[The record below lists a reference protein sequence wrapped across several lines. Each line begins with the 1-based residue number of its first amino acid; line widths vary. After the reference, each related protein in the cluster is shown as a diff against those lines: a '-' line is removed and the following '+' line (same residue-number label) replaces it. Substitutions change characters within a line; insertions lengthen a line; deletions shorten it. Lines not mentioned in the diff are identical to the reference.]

1 MTKAFY
7 DEKDVFLEDEIRF
20 LNLEIRAR
28 LGTYVSP
35 KIRNVN
41 SAALFNALDFTD
53 LATLIDFWLDAYEL
67 IPAKSVYVQPHPEK
81 T

>member
-7 DEKDVFLEDEIRF
+7 DEKDIFLEDEIRF

-41 SAALFNALDFTD
+41 IAALFTASDFTAV
-53 LATLIDFWLDAYEL
+53 ATLIDFWLDTYEL
-67 IPAKSVYVQPHPEK
+67 IPAKYAYAQPHSEK

>member
-7 DEKDVFLEDEIRF
+7 DEKDIFLEDEIRF

-35 KIRNVN
+35 KIRNGN
-41 SAALFNALDFTD
+41 IAALFAPDFTAV
-53 LATLIDFWLDAYEL
+53 ATLIDFWLDAYEL
-67 IPAKSVYVQPHPEK
+67 IPAKYAYAQPHPEK

>member
-7 DEKDVFLEDEIRF
+7 EEKDIFLEDEIRF

-41 SAALFNALDFTD
+41 IAALLNASDFASV
-53 LATLIDFWLDAYEL
+53 ATLIDFWLDAYEL
-67 IPAKSVYVQPHPEK
+67 IPAKYAYAQPHPEK

>member
-7 DEKDVFLEDEIRF
+7 DKKDVFLVDEIRF

-67 IPAKSVYVQPHPEK
+67 IPAKSAYGQPHPEK

>member
-7 DEKDVFLEDEIRF
+7 DKKDVFLEDEIRF